1 MKTLDNDVRT
11 LYIVF
16 NLNRKGGSSNA
27 HQAVNDRKNCI
38 YDPYRLCVRSSGE
51 SPEVTFRTSL
61 SCLICR
67 LSVTDKRFFMSGN
80 KSIKEE
86 IIMSGV
92 TAGGGFREEL
102 SCTGLSGMAVCREE
116 KQVIR

>member
-1 MKTLDNDVRT
+1 M
-11 LYIVF
+11 
-16 NLNRKGGSSNA
+16 
-27 HQAVNDRKNCI
+27 
-38 YDPYRLCVRSSGE
+38 
-51 SPEVTFRTSL
+51 
-61 SCLICR
+61 
-67 LSVTDKRFFMSGN
+67 SVTDKRFFMSGN

-102 SCTGLSGMAVCREE
+102 PCTGLFGMTVCREE